1 MIIQSVDRA
10 LDILSLFSYAKP
22 RWGITDIAAAMNLPK
37 GTIHNIVSTLGSA
50 GFLKKDEETRKYFL
64 GPRLFSLGT
73 IMGGTLEIN
82 QKASGPVHSLV
93 QRTGLMSR
101 VAIWDHDAALLTMEV
116 APHNYTALAQRIGPR
131 VAAYC
136 SALGKSLLAFLTGSE
151 IKAYLDRTEL
161 ISFTSK
167 TILRKDL
174 LLAELEQTRTRGYA
188 VNNEEIALG
197 RASLA
202 TVVFGSDRRLAGA
215 ISQTGSAEH
224 ILGSKKDS
232 ILRSLQAAAG
242 EISAAMGYYP
252 AAPDPIRPFSKSP
265 SRNPEKS
272 RRERRFETHSQE
284 RI

>member
-93 QRTGLMSR
+93 ERTGLMSR

-161 ISFTSK
+161 TPFTPNTISK
-167 TILRKDL
+167 RDALQE
-174 LLAELEQTRTRGYA
+174 ELERTRKRGYA

-202 TVVFGSDRRLAGA
+202 APVFGSDHRIAGA
-215 ISQTGSAEH
+215 ISQAGH
-224 ILGSKKDS
+224 VDQILGSEMDS
-232 ILRSLQAAAG
+232 LIQTLKATAG
-242 EISAAMGYYP
+242 EVSMALGYYP
-252 AAPDPIRPFSKSP
+252 ATPAQAKGSLKKKRMRK
-265 SRNPEKS
+265 
-272 RRERRFETHSQE
+272 
-284 RI
+284 